1 MKKYSFIIIC
11 ACFFSNY
18 VFAQN
23 KKISILGKWLT
34 EEGKVITIVQQDNQ
48 YEGTTLDGAPILRD
62 LVFENDAW
70 HGTIQNRGGDRS
82 AKCNI
87 VIEDAN
93 KIKITA
99 RKGIFSKRFYW
110 SRTK

>member
-1 MKKYSFIIIC
+1 MKKCSFIIIF
-11 ACFFSNY
+11 ACFCSNY

-23 KKISILGKWLT
+23 ENTSIVGKWST
-34 EEGKVITIVQQDNQ
+34 EEGKVISIVKQDNQ
-48 YEGTTLDGAPILRD
+48 FEGTTLDGAPILRD

-87 VIEDAN
+87 VMEDAN